1 MRADH
6 RADEVRADVRHAEA
20 LLQQLLD
27 IRHGVGAVGVAD
39 EQGLVLVRLDAQLL
53 HLVDQRLERSLGAAR
68 LAHGNEPALAVGVH
82 DGLDAQ
88 HRADEGRRGAHA
100 TAALEV
106 VEIVHDEPVALGLE
120 DAPHI
125 CRQRLDVGAVEQH
138 SLSARGGE
146 RVDDNDLRV
155 GVLAFQVLRRDAG
168 GLVGGGQGRGEA
180 DAQDILPLLQ
190 NGGHGVLKLAH
201 VDGGGGGH
209 FARPDPPVKL
219 LVADGRAIQGVGIVL
234 PVHVHGQGQHL
245 QLQVL
250 CHLVRQVAA
259 AVGHENIFAHGKN
272 LLGRYSFRVFSTSN
286 IPY

>member
-1 MRADH
+1 MRVFRLLLRP
-6 RADEVRADVRHAEA
+6 RA
-20 LLQQLLD
+20 LPTTL
-27 IRHGVGAVGVAD
+27 VG
-39 EQGLVLVRLDAQLL
+39 
-53 HLVDQRLERSLGAAR
+53 
-68 LAHGNEPALAVGVH
+68 GVH
-82 DGLDAQ
+82 DGLDGQ
-88 HRADEGRRGAHA
+88 HGAHQCRGGGHA
-100 TAALEV
+100 TALFQIVQV
-106 VEIVHDEPVALGLE
+106 VHREPVA
-120 DAPHI
+120 
-125 CRQRLDVGAVEQH
+125 DVELVFLHPVPQLVQGQVLLQLLVGGQVHQQALAQGGAE
-138 SLSARGGE
+138 G
-146 RVDDNDLRV
+146 VDDPDAALGMLGQN
-155 GVLAFQVLRRDAG
+155 GLRRDAG